1 MNKLNKI
8 SKIFLFIFAASG
20 TIWLG
25 SYISRLSLFYQLFK
39 GAEFQLKEFVTDQ
52 NLGGIF
58 QTLIAVVSINM
69 LFYLIMLI
77 MFILFLITCRLNLR
91 QNGWLFIS
99 MILIFLTAPFEIY
112 LMVIDYEIVT
122 KVFSGNFDQNLILEL
137 VIKRF
142 KVLSSFPIVEIFCYL
157 SVIFLFIYQPLTG
170 LKRRLAE

>member
-20 TIWLG
+20 AIWLG
-25 SYISRLSLFYQLFK
+25 SYISRLSLFYQLFQ
-39 GAEFQLKEFVTDQ
+39 GAEFLLKEFVTDK
-52 NLGGIF
+52 NLSGIF

-77 MFILFLITCRLNLR
+77 MFLMFLITAKLSLK

-112 LMVIDYEIVT
+112 LMTIDYEIVT
-122 KVFSGNFDQNLILEL
+122 KVFSGNFDQEAILEL

-142 KVLSSFPIVEIFCYL
+142 KVLSSFAIVEILCYL
-157 SVIFLFIYQPLTG
+157 AMIYLFIYQPLTG